1 MLWRTERK
9 TSQCNQTELT
19 KPNLNDIW
27 VAYRF
32 SIKWKDKV
40 PAMARHSLSSLP
52 SSPPP
57 TPPPALPGNTETLQQ
72 NATQQCG
79 YFSWQLNGKKEWQ
92 VQSLCF
98 VLQQVT
104 LTQMNL
110 MSTESSQYTVSAR
123 IQASASAPLLLQVS
137 SLLLSSPRNLV
148 RVSPQR
154 CTESPTRTLSAGSYW
169 SVTSSTDLR
178 TFWSSEFLL
187 NAFFYCEWF
196 LDLLNTSFTRAR
208 KVLVWIL
215 WRLLY
220 FKHQ

>member
-92 VQSLCF
+92 VQPLCF
-98 VLQQVT
+98 LLLLVSTSHEQPSSTNWTYLSWRQGTWCRWSDWNICRRGLLTTRTQRIVSDMARLDISLLSGQQVT

-110 MSTESSQYTVSAR
+110 MSTESTQYTVSAR

-137 SLLLSSPRNLV
+137 SLLLSSPR
-148 RVSPQR
+148 
-154 CTESPTRTLSAGSYW
+154 
-169 SVTSSTDLR
+169 
-178 TFWSSEFLL
+178 
-187 NAFFYCEWF
+187 
-196 LDLLNTSFTRAR
+196 
-208 KVLVWIL
+208 
-215 WRLLY
+215 
-220 FKHQ
+220 